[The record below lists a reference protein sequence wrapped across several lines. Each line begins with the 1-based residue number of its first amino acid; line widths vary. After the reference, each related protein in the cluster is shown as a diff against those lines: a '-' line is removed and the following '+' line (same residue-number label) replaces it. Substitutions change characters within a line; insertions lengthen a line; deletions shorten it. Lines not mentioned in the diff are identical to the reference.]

1 MKKKKKELLR
11 LVVDPLD
18 GEYVNKDINP
28 SDYILRMTITTP
40 YQLTQIHLFCVIND
54 IIKNNN
60 EINDEVTI
68 TDIKTEPEPATVQET
83 PVTLTEILTRQND
96 VEDVYIDDENILQ
109 ETYKTIFTDNL
120 TLPAPK
126 PEVDNNVT

>member
-1 MKKKKKELLR
+1 
-11 LVVDPLD
+11 
-18 GEYVNKDINP
+18 
-28 SDYILRMTITTP
+28 MTIITP

-54 IIKNNN
+54 IKNNN

-83 PVTLTEILTRQND
+83 PVTLTKMLTRQND
-96 VEDVYIDDENILQ
+96 VEDIYIDDENILQ
-109 ETYKTIFTDNL
+109 GTYKTIFTDNL

-126 PEVDNNVT
+126 PEVDNNIT